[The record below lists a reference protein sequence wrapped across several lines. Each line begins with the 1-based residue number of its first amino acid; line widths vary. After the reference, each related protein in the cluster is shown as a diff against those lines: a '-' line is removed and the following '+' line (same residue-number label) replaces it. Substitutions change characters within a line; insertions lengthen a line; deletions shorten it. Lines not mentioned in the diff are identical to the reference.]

1 MKVPGLGNDSC
12 LKDDVSSL
20 GMSLLVSFREDATAP
35 GISEQASRRADFSK
49 GLLEKSPS
57 ASMVTTKS
65 KLSMVV

>member
-1 MKVPGLGNDSC
+1 
-12 LKDDVSSL
+12 
-20 GMSLLVSFREDATAP
+20 MSLLVSFREDATAP